1 MTTFRADDAK
11 IRQSILEML
20 GCAGSKY
27 TPMDLER
34 KVCGQKKVSKKA
46 VRRAVQA
53 LMAENRLTYT
63 QFLGH
68 TFVEISYKRPV
79 ETGGGVILAP
89 PDAVVH
95 PRPKQIV
102 VRIEAGAA
110 FGAGDHP
117 TTRMALKLAAWT
129 FHDHILPKPAQNCR
143 VLDIGT
149 GSGVLAAAACLMGA
163 ARAAGT
169 DIDPCARAEAAQNAA
184 LNGLTNRMEIFDS
197 IASLEKNSPGLP
209 PFHLVLANLRYP
221 TLVRMHKAVTEISA
235 PGAVI
240 IFSGFRPHEQPDL
253 LKTYGAAGVDRLRT
267 LEENGWCAATI
278 QKRP

>member
-1 MTTFRADDAK
+1 MTTPRDEENN
-11 IRQSILEML
+11 IRQRIMDMV
-20 GCAGSKY
+20 GRAGSKY

-34 KVCGQKKVSKKA
+34 EVCARQKVSRKA
-46 VRRAVQA
+46 ARLAVKA

-89 PDAVVH
+89 PDAVIT
-95 PRPKQIV
+95 PRPEQIV

-117 TTRMALKLAAWT
+117 TTRMALRLAAWT

-169 DIDPCARAEAAQNAA
+169 DIDPCARAEAAGNAA
-184 LNGLTNRMEIFDS
+184 LNGLTDRMEIFDS
-197 IASLEKNSPGLP
+197 ITALEKNSPGLP
-209 PFHLVLANLRYP
+209 PFDLVLANLRYP

-235 PGAVI
+235 PGAVM
-240 IFSGFRPHEQPDL
+240 IFSGFRPSEQPEL
-253 LKTYGAAGVDRLRT
+253 LKTYDSSCFDLLRT
-267 LEENGWCAATI
+267 LEENGWCAAAI

>member
-1 MTTFRADDAK
+1 MTTPRGEENN
-11 IRQSILEML
+11 IRQRIMDMV
-20 GCAGSKY
+20 GRAGSKY
-27 TPMDLER
+27 TPMDLQRE
-34 KVCGQKKVSKKA
+34 VCARQKVSRKA
-46 VRRAVQA
+46 ARRAVKA

-89 PDAVVH
+89 PDAVVT
-95 PRPKQIV
+95 PRPEQIV

-117 TTRMALKLAAWT
+117 TTRMALRLAAWT

-169 DIDPCARAEAAQNAA
+169 DIDPCARAEAAGNAA
-184 LNGLTNRMEIFDS
+184 LNGLTDRMEIFDS
-197 IASLEKNSPGLP
+197 ITALEKNSPGLP

-235 PGAVI
+235 PGAVM
-240 IFSGFRPHEQPDL
+240 IFSGFRPREQPEL
-253 LKTYGAAGVDRLRT
+253 LKTYDSSCFDLLRT
-267 LEENGWCAATI
+267 LEENGWCAAAI